1 MSFFFINE
9 LFIFFFYVLNSV
21 YILPLHYL
29 NLDDK
34 FSLQIFDLFL
44 DFKKRTAETVDS
56 HT

>member
-1 MSFFFINE
+1 MLVF
-9 LFIFFFYVLNSV
+9 LFFFYVLNSV

-44 DFKKRTAETVDS
+44 DFKKRTAEKVDS
-56 HT
+56 YI